1 MLITLVLLL
10 GLAGSRGWGQER
22 AATYWCS
29 EGNFSNDHGH
39 MSYIDAQGTLHED
52 VLNIPENAG
61 NTLGKTLQYA
71 TFYNG
76 KIYAVSKQRYGSANN
91 QLVRINPATWE
102 IEKMGSGSTFDG
114 ISSENRIFHFLGVS
128 KSVGYLSSS
137 DSKLYR
143 VDLENLTASLV
154 RKRGWNELKNR
165 EVGTMVLYG
174 GRIVVEVYGEKTGNS
189 ASVLGHELWVLNVED
204 GARIEKFSDQGLF
217 NPIVTKD
224 GRLLAVRVVRDNAN
238 AKHYSLVKLNIDAP
252 GTTPIELLQFRDAMR
267 PADFQTQAWS

>member
-1 MLITLVLLL
+1 MIRGGGGVGDQPHRGVGAQIFRAMRRANYLLVTLVLLL

-22 AATYWCS
+22 AATYWCL
-29 EGNFSNDHGH
+29 EGQFPSKHGY
-39 MSYIDAQGTLHED
+39 MSYIDAQGTLHKD
-52 VLNIPENAG
+52 VLNIPDNAG
-61 NTLGKTLQYA
+61 KTPGVTLHYA

-128 KSVGYLSSS
+128 NSVGYLSSS

-154 RKRGWNELKNR
+154 RKRGWVGLKNR
-165 EVGTMVLYG
+165 EVGTMVLYR

-189 ASVLGHELWVLNVED
+189 ANVLGHELWVLNVED
-204 GARIEKFSDQGLF
+204 GARIEKFSD
-217 NPIVTKD
+217 
-224 GRLLAVRVVRDNAN
+224 
-238 AKHYSLVKLNIDAP
+238 
-252 GTTPIELLQFRDAMR
+252 
-267 PADFQTQAWS
+267 